1 MAESYL
7 TKLGKQL
14 MQEPERKPLPKR
26 DLSPSNRDREKEP
39 EEFSGDTILM
49 DVKPRYKR
57 GGTVRGQGCAR
68 KGFRKAKLR

>member
-14 MQEPERKPLPKR
+14 LQEPERKPAPRR
-26 DLSPSNRDREKEP
+26 DLSPSYRDREKEP
-39 EEFSGDTILM
+39 EDFSGDAIIM
-49 DVKPRYKR
+49 DIKPRYKK